1 MGRLSSVFAT
11 ALSLCVLTQFG
22 SLPARADTGFALT
35 QALSDR
41 IDEMAKGAVHA
52 GRAPGVAVGIVEDG
66 RIVYARGFGFAD
78 LSKHVPMTPDTQFY
92 AGGLTRQF
100 TAAAVLLLVQDGKLA
115 LDDHVSK
122 YVPEFRLGTAITI
135 AQLLA
140 QTSGLPQPSRI
151 PGLSA
156 DRTHAIKLAG
166 VLAALDE
173 MKLAAEPGTVYADN
187 PINYLLAA
195 LIVERASGVPLSDY
209 LEQHVFI
216 PLLMDNTFLA
226 GDSGI
231 SAQHAIGY
239 TRTSAGFD
247 PAPTWDPTWLGGD
260 GGLVTTIYDLAK
272 WDIAMPILLRVDAVR
287 TMFAPVSNN
296 GPTRY
301 GMGWVIDRRFGKDF
315 VWSDGDIAGYRAM
328 NALLPEQHVGVIV
341 FSNAD
346 SLHVPTTIPE
356 GLGGRILDL
365 IVPSSTAHLSN
376 ATIERAREWLTL
388 LASGH
393 IRRDELTPAFS
404 AYLTDDF
411 VARQNL
417 AGLGPLLSIVPVSS
431 TAESNGDTLYEFL
444 VRYRYAQYHYD
455 FEITAQGK
463 IDGIRLIA

>member
-1 MGRLSSVFAT
+1 
-11 ALSLCVLTQFG
+11 
-22 SLPARADTGFALT
+22 
-35 QALSDR
+35 
-41 IDEMAKGAVHA
+41 MAKEQVHA

-66 RIVYARGFGFAD
+66 RIVYAHGFGFAD

-122 YVPEFRLGTAITI
+122 YVPEFRLGATITI

-140 QTSGLPQPSRI
+140 QTSGLPPSSRI
-151 PGLSA
+151 PGVSA
-156 DRTHAIKLAG
+156 DRTHPIKLSA
-166 VLAALDE
+166 VLASVDQ
-173 MKLAAEPGTVYADN
+173 MKLAAEPGTVYADD

-195 LIVERASGVPLSDY
+195 LVVERASGVPLSDY
-209 LEQHVFI
+209 LEQHIFI

-239 TRTSAGFD
+239 TRTSHGFD
-247 PAPTWDPTWLGGD
+247 PAPAWDPTWLGGD

-287 TMFAPVSNN
+287 TMFAPASNN

-315 VWSDGDIAGYRAM
+315 VWSDEDIAGYRAM

-365 IVPSSTAHLSN
+365 IVPSTTARLNN
-376 ATIERAREWLTL
+376 ATIERAKEWLTL

-393 IRRDELTPAFS
+393 VRRDELTPAFS

-411 VARQNL
+411 VARQNI

-444 VRYRYAQYHYD
+444 VRYRYAQYHYQ
-455 FEITAQGK
+455 FELTAQGK
-463 IDGIRLIA
+463 IDGIRLAS

>member
-11 ALSLCVLTQFG
+11 ALSLCVLAQSG
-22 SLPARADTGFALT
+22 SMPARADTGFGLP

-41 IDEMAKGAVHA
+41 IDEMAKAQIHA
-52 GRAPGVAVGIVEDG
+52 GRTPGIAIGVLEDG
-66 RIVYARGFGFAD
+66 RIVYAGGFGFAD
-78 LSKHVPMTPDTQFY
+78 LGKHVPMTPDTQFY

-100 TAAAVLLLVQDGKLA
+100 TAAAILLLVQDGKLA

-122 YVPEFRLGTAITI
+122 YVPEFRLGAAITI

-140 QTSGLPQPSRI
+140 QTSGLPQYSTI
-151 PGLSA
+151 PGISA
-156 DRTHAIKLAG
+156 DRTHPIKLAG
-166 VLAALDE
+166 VFASLDQ
-173 MKLAAEPGTVYADN
+173 MKLAPEPGSGYAEN
-187 PINYLLAA
+187 PLNYLLAA
-195 LIVERASGVPLSDY
+195 LIVERVSGVPLSDY
-209 LEQHVFI
+209 LEQHIFI

-231 SAQHAIGY
+231 AAQHAIGY
-239 TRTSAGFD
+239 TRASHGFD
-247 PAPTWDPTWLGGD
+247 PAPSWDPSWLGGD

-272 WDIAMPILLRVDAVR
+272 WDIEMPILLRVDAVR

-328 NALLPEQHVGVIV
+328 NALLPDQHVGVIV

-346 SLHVPTTIPE
+346 SQHVPTSIPE
-356 GLGGRILDL
+356 ALGGRILDL
-365 IVPSSTAHLSN
+365 IVPSTTAHLSN
-376 ATIERAREWLTL
+376 ATLERAKEWLAL

-393 IRRDELTPAFS
+393 VRRDELTPAFS

-431 TAESNGDTLYEFL
+431 TAESNGDTSYEFL
-444 VRYRYAQYHYD
+444 VRYHYAQYHYE
-455 FEITAQGK
+455 FELTAQGK
-463 IDGIRLIA
+463 VDGIRLAP

>member
-11 ALSLCVLTQFG
+11 ALSLCVLAQSG

-41 IDEMAKGAVHA
+41 IDEMAKEQVHA
-52 GRAPGVAVGIVEDG
+52 GRTPGVAVGIVEDG

-92 AGGLTRQF
+92 AGGLTKQF

-122 YVPEFRLGTAITI
+122 YVPEFRLGAGITI

-140 QTSGLPQPSRI
+140 QTSGLPPWSRI
-151 PGLSA
+151 PGISL
-156 DRTHAIKLAG
+156 DRTHPIKLAG
-166 VLAALDE
+166 VLASLDQ
-173 MKLAAEPGTVYADN
+173 MKLAAEPGTVYADD

-209 LEQHVFI
+209 LEQHIFI

-239 TRTSAGFD
+239 TRTSHGFD
-247 PAPTWDPTWLGGD
+247 PAPAWDPTWLGGD

-346 SLHVPTTIPE
+346 SVHVPTTIPE

-393 IRRDELTPAFS
+393 ILRDELTPAFS